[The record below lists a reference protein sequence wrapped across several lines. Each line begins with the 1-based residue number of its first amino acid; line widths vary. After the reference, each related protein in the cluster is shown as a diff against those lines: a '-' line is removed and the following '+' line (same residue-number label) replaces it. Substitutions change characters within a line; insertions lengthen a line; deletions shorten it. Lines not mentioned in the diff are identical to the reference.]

1 MDSKFHIKLQIVGRY
16 YPLVIER
23 KDEERLRKAAKLINE
38 KVAQYKQRYKDKDV
52 QDFLAMTS
60 LQFVLKELD
69 LNEQIENQPVL
80 SAIRDLA
87 DELEDFVQSE

>member
-1 MDSKFHIKLQIVGRY
+1 MDGKFHIKLQIVGRY

-23 KDEERLRKAAKLINE
+23 KDEERYRKAARLINE
-38 KVAQYKQRYKDKDV
+38 KVAQYKQKYRDKDV

-69 LNEQIENQPVL
+69 LNEKIDNQPMMSTL
-80 SAIRDLA
+80 GKLA
-87 DELEDFVQSE
+87 DELEDFVQNE

>member
-23 KDEERLRKAAKLINE
+23 KDEERLRKAAKLIND
-38 KVAQYKQRYKDKDV
+38 KVAQYKQRYRDKDI

-69 LNEQIENQPVL
+69 LNEKLENQPVI
-80 SAIRDLA
+80 SAVRVLA
-87 DELEDFVQSE
+87 EELEDFDTEE